1 MKFFQILTVFFVLL
15 NVSFTPSA
23 SPDNF
28 EFSESFAGQSFDPPL
43 NYSTPW
49 VDSVFYSLTPE
60 QRIAQL
66 FIIEV
71 QSNQNRRYYE
81 RTGRLLAD
89 YNIGG
94 VIFFS
99 GGPKTQLRLTNA
111 WQRQMQT
118 PMFVSMDAEWGL
130 AMRLDST
137 LSFPRQITLG
147 AITNERLIYEL
158 GLEMGWQSTRMG
170 IHMNFSPVID
180 VNSDPRNPVI
190 NSRSFGECRYNVS
203 RKGIAMMYGMQDAGI
218 ISSAKHFPGH
228 GDTDIDS
235 HFSLPLLQNSREE
248 MDSVHLFPFQKL
260 IDQGLLSVMVAHLNI
275 PVLDQTPGIPSSLS
289 HAMITKLLQ
298 QQMGFRGLIITD
310 ALNMKGVSDFY
321 PSGELEVQALLAG
334 NDILLMPDDVTK
346 AINSIT
352 KAVEEGRILQEYLDQ
367 KVRKVLYFKEL
378 AGLNNY
384 RPLPLRNL
392 YNDLNAKRFQK
403 INKRLAEA
411 AITLIHNQDDII
423 PLKRL
428 DTLRIAT
435 LSIGSST
442 ENPFQ
447 TMLAN
452 YADVSMY
459 RVSKNHN
466 SQQADQI
473 IQQLS
478 AYNMVIVS
486 LQNNSMFPGRNYGIR
501 ATNIDLINKLS
512 SVNNVVLNIFAS
524 PYSLQSFGD
533 DLLKTKAVVVS
544 YQDGR
549 DFEHAS
555 AQVIFGALSAR
566 GKLPV
571 SVIPH
576 FPIYTGIQTRG
587 GQRIRFTEPEEVG
600 INSEMLKRVD
610 SIALMGIDKNVF
622 PGCQIA
628 VIKDGAMIYNRSF
641 GYHSYDSITPVKNSD
656 LYDLASLTKIIA
668 TTSAIMRLKDE
679 GKLDID
685 SPLGIYLP
693 ITLRTNKENL
703 KIREVLAHQAR
714 LRSWIPFF
722 LSTLNEGKPD
732 PLVFSN
738 TRSVNYPVKVA
749 ENLYLNQSYRD
760 TIFNVLLESE
770 LLSRRRYIYSD
781 LGFILFAEM
790 IENLTGLSIDQY
802 TEKNFF
808 RPMGLK
814 TMTYNP
820 RDKFSIERLIP
831 TENDTLFRK
840 QNIRGFVH
848 DPAAAMLGGVSG
860 HAGLFANA
868 SDVAVFMQMLLQEGS
883 YGGIRF
889 ISPETIAEFTTT
901 QFAGNKNR
909 RALGFD
915 KPNIR
920 PADTNPAA
928 ESASILSYG
937 HSGFTGTYT
946 WVDPKEN
953 LVYVFLSNRVHPDAS
968 NRKISELNIR
978 SDIHQ
983 AIYDAIFMQRFMFN
997 TRLP

>member
-1 MKFFQILTVFFVLL
+1 
-15 NVSFTPSA
+15 
-23 SPDNF
+23 
-28 EFSESFAGQSFDPPL
+28 SFDPPL

-66 FIIEV
+66 FIVEV

-81 RTGRLLAD
+81 RTGRLLVD

-94 VIFFS
+94 VIFFK
-99 GGPKTQLRLTNA
+99 GGPTTQLRLTNA

-147 AITNERLIYEL
+147 AITNERLIYQL
-158 GLEMGWQSTRMG
+158 GLEMGWQSWRMG
-170 IHMNFSPVID
+170 IHLNFSPVVD

-190 NSRSFGECRYNVS
+190 NSRSFGECRYNVA

-218 ISSAKHFPGH
+218 IASAKHFPGH

-235 HFSLPLLQNSREE
+235 HFSLPVLQHSRQEI
-248 MDSVHLFPFQKL
+248 DSVHLFPFQKL
-260 IDQGLLSVMVAHLNI
+260 IDQGLLSIMVAHLNI

-289 HAMITKLLQ
+289 HSMITKLLQ

-321 PSGELEVQALLAG
+321 STGELEVQALLAG
-334 NDILLMPDDVTK
+334 NDILLMPDDVIK
-346 AINSIT
+346 GINSIS
-352 KAVEEGRILQEYLDQ
+352 KAVEEGRIHQDYLDQ

-392 YNDLNAKRFQK
+392 HNDLNAKRFQE

-428 DTLRIAT
+428 DTLNIAA

-452 YADVSMY
+452 YTDISMY
-459 RVSKNHN
+459 SISKNHN

-473 IQQLS
+473 IEQLS
-478 AYNMVIVS
+478 SYNLVIVS

-501 ATNIDLINKLS
+501 DANIDLINKLS
-512 SVNNVVLNIFAS
+512 SVNNVILNVFAS
-524 PYSLQSFGD
+524 PYSIQNFD
-533 DLLKTKAVVVS
+533 DNILNNKAIVVS

-555 AQVIFGALSAR
+555 AQLIFGALPAR

-571 SVIPH
+571 SVVPH

-587 GQRIRFTEPEEVG
+587 RQRIRYTDPEEEG
-600 INSEMLKRVD
+600 INSEMLNRID
-610 SIALMGIDKNVF
+610 SIALMSIKENVF

-656 LYDLASLTKIIA
+656 IYDLASLTKILA
-668 TTSAIMRLKDE
+668 TTTSIMKLSDE

-685 SPLGIYLP
+685 SPLGAYLP
-693 ITLRTNKENL
+693 IAHGSNKENL
-703 KIREVLAHQAR
+703 TIREILAHQAR

-722 LSTLNEGKPD
+722 LSTLNEGNPD
-732 PLVFSN
+732 PRVFN
-738 TRSVNYPVKVA
+738 NAQSVNYPFKVA
-749 ENLYLNQSYRD
+749 ENLYLNRSYRD
-760 TIFNVLLESE
+760 TIFNVLLDSE
-770 LLSRRRYIYSD
+770 LLTRKRYIYSD

-790 IENLTGLSIDQY
+790 IKNLTGLGIDQY
-802 TEKNFF
+802 TEENFY
-808 RPMGLK
+808 RPLGLK

-820 RDKFSIERLIP
+820 RDRFSAERLIP

-840 QNIRGFVH
+840 QNIWGYVH

-868 SDVAVFMQMLLQEGS
+868 TDVAIFMQMLLQEGS
-883 YGGIRF
+883 YGGIQF
-889 ISPETIAEFTTT
+889 IQPETVREFTTT
-901 QFAGNKNR
+901 QFAGNQNR

-920 PADTNPAA
+920 PADISPAA
-928 ESASILSYG
+928 ESASIFSFG

-946 WVDPKEN
+946 WVDPKED

-968 NRKISELNIR
+968 NRKITELNIR

-983 AIYDAIFMQRFMFN
+983 AIYDAIFFQRFMFN